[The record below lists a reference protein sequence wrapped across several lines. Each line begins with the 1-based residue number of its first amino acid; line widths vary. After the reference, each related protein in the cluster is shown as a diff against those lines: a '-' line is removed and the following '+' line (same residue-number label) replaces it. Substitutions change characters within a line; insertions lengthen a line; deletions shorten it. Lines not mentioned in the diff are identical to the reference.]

1 MPATWGK
8 IAAGEILSP
17 TNGNRVSGN
26 SENVLSGISTDS
38 RSIKPVELF
47 WALKGERF
55 DGHDFALKAIEN
67 GAAGIVVQK
76 DYWKSEGGKDK
87 SLSSG
92 FPDPVVITVNNTLQA
107 LGDLARWWRQQH
119 DVQLVAITGSAGK
132 TTTKEMAASIL
143 ELSQETLKNQ
153 GNYNNLIGLPLTIV
167 QLDERYRR
175 AVLEM
180 GMNHPGEIARLTEIA
195 DPDVGVIT
203 NVGMVH
209 LEGLGNL
216 EGVARAKV
224 ELVEKL
230 SSKGK
235 VILNGDDELLVKTA
249 SAFRK
254 DALLFGLGEK
264 NHVRAHRIRNLGKE
278 GISFDL
284 KYQGNSWPVRT
295 RVPGVQNV
303 LNSLAAAAIC
313 LYLNEPPE
321 NIVEGLARF
330 AGIKGRFTVMHLPG
344 GVTVVDDTY
353 NANPLSLKAALE
365 SVEVLADKGLRII
378 VALGE
383 MMELG
388 DATVRAHQE
397 AGQRVAELGT
407 YHFLAIGEH
416 ANDMI
421 SGAVKAGMQ
430 KEHAEMVRTHEE
442 MVKRIREE
450 MREGDLI
457 FLKASRRMALEKV
470 VEGLKGHTEILGE
483 KA

>member
-1 MPATWGK
+1 MSAVWGK
-8 IAAGEILSP
+8 IAAKEIVIP
-17 TNGNRVSGN
+17 MDGVWVSGKHQTI
-26 SENVLSGISTDS
+26 LRGLSTDS
-38 RSIKPVELF
+38 RSIGAGELF
-47 WALKGERF
+47 WALKGEQY
-55 DGHDFALKAIEN
+55 DGHDFAGKAIKR

-76 DYWKSEGGKDK
+76 DYWKSEGRKDK
-87 SLSSG
+87 SLTSE
-92 FPDPVVITVNNTLQA
+92 FPDPVIITVTNTLQA

-143 ELSQETLKNQ
+143 ELGQKTLKNQ

-167 QLDERYRR
+167 QLNERYRR
-175 AVLEM
+175 VVLEM
-180 GMNHPGEIARLTEIA
+180 GMNHPGEIARLTKIA

-209 LEGLGNL
+209 LEGLGDL

-224 ELVEKL
+224 ELVENL

-249 SAFRK
+249 SIFRK

-284 KYQGNSWPVRT
+284 QYQGDSWPVRT

-303 LNSLAAAAIC
+303 LNGLAAAAVC
-313 LYLNEPPE
+313 LCLNEPPE

-330 AGIKGRFTVMHLPG
+330 AGVKGRFMVMPLAG
-344 GVTVVDDTY
+344 GVTLVDDTY

-365 SVEVLADKGLRII
+365 SVGALIGEGSRII
-378 VALGE
+378 VGLGE

-388 DATVRAHQE
+388 DATVSAHRK
-397 AGQRVAELGT
+397 AGQMVAGLGAS
-407 YHFLAIGEH
+407 HFFAIGDHTHE
-416 ANDMI
+416 MI
-421 SGAVKAGMQ
+421 QGAVGAGMPFDR
-430 KEHAEMVRTHEE
+430 AEAVRTHEG
-442 MVKRIREE
+442 MAKRIREE
-450 MREGDLI
+450 MREGDI
-457 FLKASRRMALEKV
+457 VFLKGSRKMTLEKV
-470 VEGLKGHTEILGE
+470 VKELKGRES
-483 KA
+483 